1 MLKTSQKT
9 TIKGESVIDGAVVS
23 VFTASIDSE
32 DPNQI
37 TFSSTQINKAAYK
50 ENRVAVRA
58 DEAAFEDYA
67 YSLQDEMLAG
77 NTAEDT
83 TETV

>member
-1 MLKTSQKT
+1 MLKTTQKT
-9 TIKGESVIDGAVVS
+9 TLKGESVIDGIVVS

-37 TFSSTQINKAAYK
+37 TFSSTQINKTVYK

-58 DEAAFEDYA
+58 DEAEFEDYA
-67 YSLQDEMLAG
+67 YALQDEMLGEHAIVD
-77 NTAEDT
+77 E
-83 TETV
+83 TESV